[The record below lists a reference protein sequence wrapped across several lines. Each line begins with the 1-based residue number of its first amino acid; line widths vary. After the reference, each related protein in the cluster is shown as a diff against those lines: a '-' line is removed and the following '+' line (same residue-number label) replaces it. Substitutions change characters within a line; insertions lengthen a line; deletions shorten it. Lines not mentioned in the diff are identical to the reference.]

1 MTVYNHFVG
10 NANLKTRIGA
20 TTVKKYIKPMSV
32 TVVAMFTTQNQ
43 KLLNHQCLVTSVAR
57 LLIVS
62 EGLTAT

>member
-1 MTVYNHFVG
+1 
-10 NANLKTRIGA
+10 
-20 TTVKKYIKPMSV
+20 V